1 VRQAGEISTCSLD
14 ALVAPS
20 RTALIVID
28 MQRDFLSSSGVCA
41 AASDNVTTGAGV
53 LGQVKAL
60 IAAAREQKVFIIY
73 IQSIYDPPYLS
84 DIMRG
89 QLDRRGLRG
98 LCQSDSPGS
107 DFVEGI
113 APNGAANECVVI
125 KHRFSA
131 FCGTDMD
138 LILRSNGIETLIL
151 SGVTT
156 DVCVESTARDGFFL
170 GYRVVIAGDC
180 VSSFSADW
188 HRASLAVLSR
198 SFGRTASSSDIVIA
212 WRNATGE
219 MRGWSEEAKIQIKM
233 TTLGER
239 AKAAHTALIL
249 IDLQVDFCD
258 DAGAVARRNEPR
270 RMISDMLPCAK
281 ALLDRAREAG
291 VLIIHVRSEYGLKV
305 RNAGSPHRYPSE
317 GSRER
322 AVWTE
327 SAADLSEPQNFEA
340 SLTEICLP
348 GTSGIAFIDD
358 FKPLRGELVVTK
370 HRFSAFR
377 DTDLDLILRS
387 NRIRTVIVAGQT
399 TNCCVESTAR
409 EVAMRDY
416 YLIIPEDCV
425 AVKDIHRDL
434 HVASLE
440 TMRTYFGVVTLS
452 KKIMD
457 IWN

>member
-1 VRQAGEISTCSLD
+1 MRQSEEIWAPSLD
-14 ALVAPS
+14 ALAAPS
-20 RTALIVID
+20 RTALVVID

-41 AASDNVTTGAGV
+41 TASDNAAAAAGAV
-53 LGQVKAL
+53 ERVKAL
-60 IAAAREQKVFIIY
+60 IGAAREREVFIVY
-73 IQSIYDPPYLS
+73 VKSIYDPPYLS
-84 DIMRG
+84 GSMAT
-89 QLDRRGLRG
+89 QLGRRGLRG
-98 LCQSDSPGS
+98 LCRSDSPGS

-113 APNGAANECVVI
+113 EPGAAANECVVT

-138 LILRSNGIETLIL
+138 LILRSNGVETLIL

-170 GYRVVIAGDC
+170 NYRIVVAQDC
-180 VSSFSADW
+180 VASFSADW
-188 HRASLAVLSR
+188 HGASLAALAR
-198 SFGRTASSSDIVIA
+198 SFGQIASSSDIKAA
-212 WRNATGE
+212 WGKASGE
-219 MRGWSEEAKIQIKM
+219 TRGWREDARSRIRM

-239 AKAAHTALIL
+239 VKAAHTALVL

-258 DAGAVARRNEPR
+258 DAGAIARRKEPR
-270 RMISDMLPCAK
+270 RMILDMLPRAK
-281 ALLDRAREAG
+281 ALLDRARRAG

-305 RNAGSPHRYPSE
+305 RNVGSPHRYPS
-317 GSRER
+317 GVSRER

-327 SAADLSEPQNFEA
+327 SAADLTEPQIFG
-340 SLTEICLP
+340 SDQTEICLP
-348 GTSGIAFIDD
+348 GTGGIDFIDD
-358 FKPLRGELVVTK
+358 FKPLQGELVVTK

-377 DTDLDLILRS
+377 DTDLELILRS

-416 YLIIPEDCV
+416 YLIVPEDCV

-434 HVASLE
+434 HAASLE
-440 TMRTYFGVVTLS
+440 TLRTYFGLVTPS
-452 KKIMD
+452 MTI
-457 IWN
+457 IEAWT

>member
-1 VRQAGEISTCSLD
+1 MRQSEEISARSLD

-41 AASDNVTTGAGV
+41 TASDNVSTAAGA
-53 LGQVKAL
+53 LEPVKAL
-60 IAAAREQKVFIIY
+60 IRAAREQKVFIIY
-73 IQSIYDPPYLS
+73 VKSIYDPPYLS
-84 DIMRG
+84 DGMSA
-89 QLDRRGLRG
+89 QLGRRGLSG
-98 LCQSDSPGS
+98 LCRSDSPGS
-107 DFVEGI
+107 NFVEGI
-113 APNGAANECVVI
+113 EPNGAANECVVV

-131 FCGTDMD
+131 FSGTDMD
-138 LILRSNGIETLIL
+138 LILRSNGVETLIL

-170 GYRVVIAGDC
+170 NYRIIIADDC

-188 HRASLAVLSR
+188 HRVSLAVLAR
-198 SFGRTASSSDIVIA
+198 SFGRTASSSDIAIA
-212 WRNATGE
+212 WRGATGE
-219 MRGWSEEAKIQIKM
+219 TRGWSEEAKSQIRM

-239 AKAAHTALIL
+239 AKAAHTALVL

-258 DAGAVARRNEPR
+258 DAGAIARRNEPR
-270 RMISDMLPCAK
+270 RMISEMLPRAK
-281 ALLDRAREAG
+281 TLLDRARQAG
-291 VLIIHVRSEYGLKV
+291 VLVIHVRSEYGLKV
-305 RNAGSPHRYPSE
+305 RNTGSPHRYPSE
-317 GSRER
+317 LSRER

-340 SLTEICLP
+340 EQTEICLP
-348 GTSGIAFIDD
+348 GTSGIAFVDD
-358 FKPLRGELVVTK
+358 FKPQPGEPVVTK

-377 DTDLDLILRS
+377 DTDLELILRS
-387 NRIRTVIVAGQT
+387 NGIRTVIVAGQT

-416 YLIIPEDCV
+416 YLIVPDDCV

-440 TMRTYFGVVTLS
+440 TMRTYFGVVTPS

-457 IWN
+457 VWN